1 MLAIYPAATW
11 ADDVAKLRLSGA
23 YWRRKR
29 LEARLMANE
38 FARVLAGGRQQDRQR
53 STAELYASLG
63 IILG

>member
-38 FARVLAGGRQQDRQR
+38 LARVLAGGRQQQR
-53 STAELYASLG
+53 TPTATAAAQFFG
-63 IILG
+63 V